1 MGLSIAVL
9 LSQKH
14 EVVAYDIL
22 PEKVD
27 MINHRILPIKDAE
40 METYFQEKE
49 LHLRATNDAQ
59 EAYRDADYIVIATP
73 TNYDDQQDHFDTSAV
88 ESVIEEALAYNRHGS
103 IVIKSTIPV
112 GYVKKSE
119 KNIRH
124 SVFCF
129 LLNFY
134 AKAKLCMITYIHHV
148 SLWESK
154 AKKQGFLRNC

>member
-1 MGLSIAVL
+1 MKIAVAGTGYVGLSIAVL

-88 ESVIEEALAYNRHGS
+88 ESVIAVSYTHLDVYKRQ
-103 IVIKSTIPV
+103 TI
-112 GYVKKSE
+112 GYVYINALRRSVYMLDIIFENPLYIKHREFVLCLSLI
-119 KNIRH
+119 NI
-124 SVFCF
+124 
-129 LLNFY
+129 
-134 AKAKLCMITYIHHV
+134 
-148 SLWESK
+148 
-154 AKKQGFLRNC
+154 